1 MIKYTVE
8 AFAPGAYTY
17 EVYNLKSLEA
27 AREEVKNQIINN
39 KMSGAIIWSEDD
51 ATSDW
56 SLKEIE
62 SYSFKD
68 FESL

>member
-17 EVYNLKSLEA
+17 EVYNLESIET

-39 KMSGAIIWSEDD
+39 KMLGAIIWSEDD
-51 ATSDW
+51 TVSDW
-56 SLKEIE
+56 TLKEIE
-62 SYSFKD
+62 SYTFKD
-68 FESL
+68 FE

>member
-1 MIKYTVE
+1 MLKYTVE

-17 EVYNLKSLEA
+17 EVYNLESIEA
-27 AREEVKNQIINN
+27 AREEVKNQIVDN

-51 ATSDW
+51 AVSDW
-56 SLKEIE
+56 TLKKIE

-68 FESL
+68 FE